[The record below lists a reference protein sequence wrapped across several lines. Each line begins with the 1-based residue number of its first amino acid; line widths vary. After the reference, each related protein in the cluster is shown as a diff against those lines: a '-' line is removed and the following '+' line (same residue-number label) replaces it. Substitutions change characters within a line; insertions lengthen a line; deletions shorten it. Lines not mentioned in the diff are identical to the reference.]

1 MKIANIQNSNLLN
14 TNFYNKEKVENG
26 DFKKFLFESINKL
39 DTYEKKANEL
49 GVKLAS
55 GEIDNIHEVMI
66 ASQKAEI
73 ALQFGI
79 EVKNK
84 IMDAYK
90 EIMRMQV

>member
-1 MKIANIQNSNLLN
+1 MKISNIKNSNLLN
-14 TNFYNKEKVENG
+14 TSFYNKEKVENG
-26 DFKKFLFESINKL
+26 DFKKFLLDSINKL

-49 GVKLAS
+49 GVKLAA

-84 IMDAYK
+84 VMDAYK